1 MREKNEHPDT
11 GEQLTKADIKEMP
24 WLSPDVIINDQDD
37 EDDDEDDEDIGNM
50 VPQRTGLKRT
60 PKPKAAS
67 RTPEASENSRNSVE
81 SEL

>member
-11 GEQLTKADIKEMP
+11 KEQLTKADIKEML
-24 WLSPDVIINDQDD
+24 WLSPDVIINDHHDDD
-37 EDDDEDDEDIGNM
+37 EEDDEDIGNM

-60 PKPKAAS
+60 PKPKATS
-67 RTPEASENSRNSVE
+67 RTPEASENSRYSVE